1 MSYAEQ
7 STNTYFTKTDLEGN
21 YTYVSPYFEKVF
33 KLHPQDV
40 YGTSSLDTIYFEDH
54 VACYETVQKCF
65 RNPKTYQKVI
75 LRQPVGTERIVWTKW
90 EFYLEIDEEGNPS
103 EILCYGYNITDFI
116 ELKQLVNDYS
126 VKFKEKEKKFQTLFE
141 TSSLFIILHTAKG
154 EILEANQTFCDHIGV
169 AKDIITK
176 YNLLNFT
183 HPKNHQEFENF
194 LNKKIV
200 GTTEISLETEIINKN
215 RLITPIS
222 INPRAFH
229 NEKGEIFIWTIAK
242 DITERKKQQ
251 QQLKDQN
258 KLLEKQNELLEQT
271 AIIAKLG
278 GWELHLNPFRREW
291 TKEVYIIHDLDPDTT
306 INLDNALD
314 YYHPDDKLLLQKA
327 QNSCINN
334 GIPYDLEL
342 RLISAKNI
350 NKWVRV
356 IGKPV
361 CLNGI
366 IQSVRGTVQD
376 ITEKKEVE
384 STIIQQQSLLKDIY
398 FMQSHTIRLPL
409 ANILGLVDLLNL
421 TMPELSEENKE
432 IFKKL
437 KFSANQLDEV
447 IKQAAANQP
456 KI

>member
-1 MSYAEQ
+1 MAENVPVRFEEYLSRMEQ
-7 STNTYFTKTDLEGN
+7 WFEVSAFPSDNGITV
-21 YTYVSPYFEKVF
+21 YT
-33 KLHPQDV
+33 
-40 YGTSSLDTIYFEDH
+40 
-54 VACYETVQKCF
+54 
-65 RNPKTYQKVI
+65 R
-75 LRQPVGTERIVWTKW
+75 
-90 EFYLEIDEEGNPS
+90 
-103 EILCYGYNITDFI
+103 
-116 ELKQLVNDYS
+116 
-126 VKFKEKEKKFQTLFE
+126 
-141 TSSLFIILHTAKG
+141 
-154 EILEANQTFCDHIGV
+154 
-169 AKDIITK
+169 
-176 YNLLNFT
+176 
-183 HPKNHQEFENF
+183 
-194 LNKKIV
+194 
-200 GTTEISLETEIINKN
+200 
-215 RLITPIS
+215 
-222 INPRAFH
+222 
-229 NEKGEIFIWTIAK
+229 

-278 GWELHLNPFRREW
+278 GWEIHLNPFRREW